1 MEEAVKTLADIG
13 EFGFIEFLR
22 SKFNVNLDPSVVLGI
37 GDDVAVIDVG
47 GSEYLLATC
56 DSQIGDVHFPVGL
69 IPPYDLGCR
78 IVEVNASDVA
88 AMGGTPR
95 WALLGLNLPSQT
107 SITFLEEFYTGVGDS
122 LARMGAWLV
131 GGNCARTKQELVIDL
146 FLMGTVPKNQ
156 LVRRKGTSAGDVVL
170 VTGTLGKSRAGLEVV
185 LGNVGTA
192 FTENVSVVERAK
204 QSFFHPRARIT
215 EGRKLAQSGFVTAMI
230 DISDGLL
237 QDLGHLASENQLDVV
252 VDIARIPVDPLCE
265 EIAKQVGAD
274 PLVWALIGGE
284 DYELLFSV
292 PGDRVPELMAWLG
305 HEATMSSSR
314 TISPCSESD
323 VLTAPITPIGFFRE
337 GSGKVFLKGLNGEII
352 PSEAFIGAS
361 GWDHFRGGN
370 S

>member
-13 EFGFIEFLR
+13 EFGFIEILR

-56 DSQIGDVHFPVGL
+56 DAQIGDVHFPVGL

-88 AMGGTPR
+88 AMGGAPC
-95 WALLGLNLPSQT
+95 WALVGLNVPSKT

-122 LARMGAWLV
+122 LARMGALLV
-131 GGNCARTKQELVIDL
+131 GGNCARTKHELVIDM
-146 FLMGTVPKNQ
+146 FLVGTVPKDQ
-156 LVRRKGTSAGDVVL
+156 LIKRKGASAGDVIF
-170 VTGTLGKSRAGLEVV
+170 VTGTLGKSKAGFEVV
-185 LGNVGTA
+185 LGDAGKA
-192 FTENVSVVERAK
+192 FNEKGSVIDRAK
-204 QSFFHPRARIT
+204 QAFFRPKARVA
-215 EGRKLAQSGFVTAMI
+215 EGRKFALSGCVTAMI

-237 QDLGHLASENQLDVV
+237 QDLGHLARENQLDVV
-252 VDIARIPVDPLCE
+252 VDILKIPVDPLCE
-265 EIAKQVGAD
+265 EVAKQVGSN

-292 PGDRVPELMAWLG
+292 PEDRIPELMTRLS
-305 HEATMSSSR
+305 HETSMSSSR
-314 TISPCSESD
+314 TASGCSESD
-323 VLTAPITPIGFFRE
+323 VLAVPITPIGFFRE

-352 PSEAFIGAS
+352 PSEAFIGAG